1 MTALSPEATTDLVAD
16 IEAAAAAY
24 AAARPGERPGR
35 QPVHTV
41 YVPADRV
48 DTATVRA
55 FGFHARRLLDAHAPD
70 AASLAHATG
79 LRADL
84 ADVVR
89 ARVVAKLASEPV
101 EDLRIDF
108 EDGYGTRSDD
118 AEDIDTIRAAKVV
131 ANLHA
136 GDGAPPFCGV
146 RIKSF
151 ADGAHHRAI
160 RTLDLFLS
168 TLLDNAGGLPDGF
181 VITFPKVVA
190 IAHVAAFVTLLERLE
205 DALGLAERS
214 LVFEVQVE
222 TTMSI
227 IDGDGRV
234 ALPAIVDASDGRI
247 VGAHFGVFD
256 YTAACGL
263 SGRQQRLDHPSCDFA
278 RHVMQVSL
286 AGTPVRLSDGA
297 TNQVPTDDSTAAVT
311 SLWQHHAELVWRSL
325 VHGFYQGWDMHP
337 AHLVS
342 RYAAVFGFHRGH
354 LDDTTRRLAA
364 WSSSAAGTPG
374 VLDEPATIRA
384 LLTSLRRSIDCGA
397 IDEATALSAARID
410 RTALS

>member
-1 MTALSPEATTDLVAD
+1 MTVLPPESTADLVAG
-16 IEAAAAAY
+16 IEATAAAY
-24 AAARPGERPGR
+24 SAARPGERPGR

-84 ADVVR
+84 ADAVR

-131 ANLHA
+131 ASLYA

-151 ADGAHHRAI
+151 ADGAHRRAI

-168 TLLDNAGGLPDGF
+168 TLLENAGDLPGGF
-181 VITFPKVVA
+181 VITFPKIVA
-190 IAHVAAFVTLLERLE
+190 TAHVAAFVTLLARLE
-205 DALGLAERS
+205 DALGLPEGS

-234 ALPAIVDASDGRI
+234 ALPAIVDAGDGRI

-297 TNQVPTDDSTAAVT
+297 TNQVPADDSTAAVT
-311 SLWQHHAELVWRSL
+311 SLWRHHTELVWRSL
-325 VHGFYQGWDMHP
+325 ARGFYQGWDMHP

-364 WSSSAAGTPG
+364 WSSRAAGTPG

-384 LLTSLRRSIDCGA
+384 LLTSLRRAIDCGA

-410 RTALS
+410 RAALS